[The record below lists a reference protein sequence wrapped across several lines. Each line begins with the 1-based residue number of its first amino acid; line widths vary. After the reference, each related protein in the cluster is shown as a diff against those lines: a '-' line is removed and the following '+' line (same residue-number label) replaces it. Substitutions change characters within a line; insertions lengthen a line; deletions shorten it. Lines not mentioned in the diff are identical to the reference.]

1 MNGLTGDISSLIFR
15 QVIRNHRKDISL
27 DHRLLGIFLELDGSK
42 TLGTI
47 ARKKGLNMVQMRD
60 AVARLLELDLIES
73 APLGPET
80 VDSDFLTHLVSAL
93 SKAVGP
99 IAKIII
105 EDEIA
110 AMGYTIEGF
119 PRAHAAE
126 LVDLLAHEIK
136 RPDKRTA
143 FQADMVQKLQEKKY

>member
-1 MNGLTGDISSLIFR
+1 
-15 QVIRNHRKDISL
+15 
-27 DHRLLGIFLELDGSK
+27 
-42 TLGTI
+42 
-47 ARKKGLNMVQMRD
+47 MVQMRD
-60 AVARLLELDLIES
+60 AVERLLELDLIES
-73 APLGPET
+73 APLGPEA
-80 VDSDFLTHLVSAL
+80 VDSDFLAHLVSAL

-110 AMGYTIEGF
+110 AMGYNIEGF

-136 RPDKRTA
+136 RPEKRTA
-143 FQADMVQKLQEKKY
+143 FQADMVRKLQEKKY